1 MEKIITEY
9 EKMLDKLFGSAAQYP
24 EKDMVLHTAAKG
36 HSYSELMVIGR
47 AVNGWDVELN
57 SLNSSNKSDL
67 IEEVTATLRDEN
79 WMGNLKWVTDRWA
92 SNDGNYN
99 TKRSAFW
106 RLVNELAYDFSDD
119 TTNNLYFDSVVW
131 SNLYKV
137 VPNGGGNPSAKLRNI
152 VFESCLN
159 ILREEIAY
167 FKPKYIVFLT
177 GYQKQ
182 WWAKPFLDSLQV
194 TNVLQKPIGFV
205 EFAGVYNN
213 ITIVVGQHPQGK
225 NGDVHLKNILDA
237 LALVTQSQSE
247 IK

>member
-1 MEKIITEY
+1 MEKIILEY
-9 EKMLDKLFGSAAQYP
+9 EKMLDKLFVSAAQYP
-24 EKDMVLHTAAKG
+24 EKEMVLHTAAKG

-99 TKRSAFW
+99 TKKSAFW
-106 RLVNELAYDFSDD
+106 RVVNELANNFSDD

-137 VPNGGGNPSAKLRNI
+137 APNGGGNPSAKLKNI
-152 VFESCLN
+152 IFESCLN

-167 FKPKYIVFLT
+167 FKPKFIVFLT
-177 GYQKQ
+177 GHVNWAQPFIKGLGVKSIEIPEKQ
-182 WWAKPFLDSLQV
+182 FVKYAGIYNDSR
-194 TNVLQKPIGFV
+194 I
-205 EFAGVYNN
+205 
-213 ITIVVGQHPQGK
+213 IVAQHPMRK
-225 NGDVHLKNILDA
+225 PEEPHIE
-237 LALVTQSQSE
+237 E
-247 IK
+247 IFEVCELIK